1 MRGNPAGTKK
11 RRVSL
16 SFKLNLLITIIVL
29 LVSALL
35 VSISY
40 QAYTETAYAQ
50 VREKLDQVS
59 MEKIEENP
67 TLLKQCGAAYRLT
80 RLEGFQ
86 EARAAMGTEE
96 GLLAFYEWLTEYWV
110 NLDTGDVR
118 DAAAQEAALSALQ
131 QQAKDAGVPEEDVND
146 WMWENGREFYAYFW
160 ASNFY
165 YTFVNRFSE
174 EANLDDFSHIRIYAE
189 DAEGWIQIADAI
201 PAFMREDSYDEL
213 MGYGIKLDR
222 AAAVEAYRER
232 PEEAYTT
239 FQSDTGPEM
248 AKLLRAEM
256 ADAAGGN
263 ASLWF
268 VYSCDIAKVEESR
281 RTFLLRSLLLVV
293 GLVIAAIG
301 VSLLLLRRIAVKP
314 LRKLAAAVDEFSVQQ
329 KGGERK
335 TIVEPDV
342 SSNDEIG
349 DIARNFRS
357 MQNRILEDTENL
369 TRMTA
374 ERERISTELD
384 LATRIQTDMLPTV
397 FPPFPERTDF
407 SIYASMDPAKAVGG
421 DFYDFFLVD
430 DDHLALVIA
439 DVSGKGIPAALFM
452 MISKIMV
459 QDRAKTGLSPARV
472 LEEVNEA
479 ILENNSEDMF
489 VTVWLGV
496 LELSTGKLTAAN
508 AGHEYPF
515 VMQPGAGFQIYK
527 DPHGF
532 VVGTMPE
539 MKYLDYE
546 LQLAAGSKLFLYTDG
561 VPEASNAELEL
572 FGSERLLAALNECA
586 GEEPQQILR
595 QVRERIDAFVG
606 EAEQFDDLTMLC
618 LEYRGKAGPAPQRFP
633 DAGPQAARSHG

>member
-1 MRGNPAGTKK
+1 MRVYAVYTCDITEIRNGQTSFLIRNLVLAGLLEL
-11 RRVSL
+11 VAIAL
-16 SFKLNLLITIIVL
+16 SLLIL
-29 LVSALL
+29 
-35 VSISY
+35 
-40 QAYTETAYAQ
+40 
-50 VREKLDQVS
+50 R
-59 MEKIEENP
+59 
-67 TLLKQCGAAYRLT
+67 
-80 RLEGFQ
+80 
-86 EARAAMGTEE
+86 RAAT
-96 GLLAFYEWLTEYWV
+96 
-110 NLDTGDVR
+110 R
-118 DAAAQEAALSALQ
+118 
-131 QQAKDAGVPEEDVND
+131 
-146 WMWENGREFYAYFW
+146 
-160 ASNFY
+160 
-165 YTFVNRFSE
+165 
-174 EANLDDFSHIRIYAE
+174 
-189 DAEGWIQIADAI
+189 
-201 PAFMREDSYDEL
+201 
-213 MGYGIKLDR
+213 
-222 AAAVEAYRER
+222 
-232 PEEAYTT
+232 
-239 FQSDTGPEM
+239 
-248 AKLLRAEM
+248 
-256 ADAAGGN
+256 
-263 ASLWF
+263 
-268 VYSCDIAKVEESR
+268 
-281 RTFLLRSLLLVV
+281 
-293 GLVIAAIG
+293 
-301 VSLLLLRRIAVKP
+301 P

-329 KGGERK
+329 KDGERK
-335 TIVEPDV
+335 TIVEPDI

-384 LATRIQTDMLPTV
+384 LATRIQTDMLPNV
-397 FPPFPERTDF
+397 FPPFPERKDF
-407 SIYASMDPAKAVGG
+407 SIYASMDPAKEVGG

-539 MKYLDYE
+539 MKYRDYE

-618 LEYRGKAGPAPQRFP
+618 LEYRGRDGAPRGAAGAPGPGQP
-633 DAGPQAARSHG
+633 DDEK

>member
-1 MRGNPAGTKK
+1 MRDNPAETKK
-11 RRVSL
+11 RRISL

-50 VREKLDQVS
+50 VREKLDRVS
-59 MEKIEENP
+59 MEKLEENP

-80 RLEGFQ
+80 RLDGFQ

-96 GLLAFYEWLTEYWV
+96 GLLAFYEWLTGYWV
-110 NLDTGDVR
+110 NLDTGEVR

-146 WMWENGREFYAYFW
+146 WMWENGREFYAYYW

-213 MGYGIKLDR
+213 MDYGIKLDR

-232 PEEAYTT
+232 PEEVYTT

-248 AKLLRAEM
+248 ARLLRTELT
-256 ADAAGGN
+256 DAPGGKVS
-263 ASLWF
+263 AWF

-281 RTFLLRSLLLVV
+281 RAFLLRSLLLVAV
-293 GLVIAAIG
+293 LVIAVIG
-301 VSLLLLRRIAVKP
+301 ASLLLLRRIAVRP

-329 KGGERK
+329 KDGERK

-357 MQNRILEDTENL
+357 MQNRILEDTEHL

-374 ERERISTELD
+374 ETEGWKTAEERGKK
-384 LATRIQTDMLPTV
+384 
-397 FPPFPERTDF
+397 ER
-407 SIYASMDPAKAVGG
+407 P
-421 DFYDFFLVD
+421 
-430 DDHLALVIA
+430 
-439 DVSGKGIPAALFM
+439 
-452 MISKIMV
+452 
-459 QDRAKTGLSPARV
+459 
-472 LEEVNEA
+472 
-479 ILENNSEDMF
+479 
-489 VTVWLGV
+489 
-496 LELSTGKLTAAN
+496 KLTLS
-508 AGHEYPF
+508 
-515 VMQPGAGFQIYK
+515 QK
-527 DPHGF
+527 
-532 VVGTMPE
+532 
-539 MKYLDYE
+539 
-546 LQLAAGSKLFLYTDG
+546 QLAAYIGIVPRVSNSNDTVCHGRITKNGSK
-561 VPEASNAELEL
+561 
-572 FGSERLLAALNECA
+572 
-586 GEEPQQILR
+586 I
-595 QVRERIDAFVG
+595 
-606 EAEQFDDLTMLC
+606 
-618 LEYRGKAGPAPQRFP
+618 
-633 DAGPQAARSHG
+633 ARSTLVQCALIAKRYSPYLNAFHESVKSRRGGAKANIALARKFLDIVYKTLKNNWVFEDFTQFKLKEI

>member
-1 MRGNPAGTKK
+1 MRDNPAETKK
-11 RRVSL
+11 RRISL

-50 VREKLDQVS
+50 VREKLDRVS
-59 MEKIEENP
+59 MEKLEENP
-67 TLLKQCGAAYRLT
+67 TLLKQCSAAYRLT
-80 RLEGFQ
+80 RLDGFQ

-131 QQAKDAGVPEEDVND
+131 QQAKDAGVPEEGVND

-174 EANLDDFSHIRIYAE
+174 EAKLDDFSHIRIYAE

-314 LRKLAAAVDEFSVQQ
+314 LRKLAAAVDEFGVQQ
-329 KGGERK
+329 KGDKSK
-335 TIVEPDV
+335 TIIEPDI

-384 LATRIQTDMLPTV
+384 LATRIQTDTLPNV

-452 MISKIMV
+452 MISKILV

-472 LEEVNEA
+472 FEEVNEA
-479 ILENNSEDMF
+479 I
-489 VTVWLGV
+489 

-539 MKYLDYE
+539 MKYRDYE

-618 LEYRGKAGPAPQRFP
+618 LEYRGKEASGLQGLPEAGLQT
-633 DAGPQAARSHG
+633 ARSHG

>member
-1 MRGNPAGTKK
+1 MMDNPAETKK
-11 RRVSL
+11 RRISL

-50 VREKLDQVS
+50 VREKLDRVS

-80 RLEGFQ
+80 RLDGFQ

-96 GLLAFYEWLTEYWV
+96 GLLAFYEWLTGYWV

-189 DAEGWIQIADAI
+189 DAEGWIQLADAM
-201 PAFMREDSYDEL
+201 PAFMREGDYDEL
-213 MGYGIKLDR
+213 MDYGIRMDR

-232 PEEAYTT
+232 PEDAYIT
-239 FQSDTGPEM
+239 FRSDSGPEM
-248 AKLLRAEM
+248 AKVLYTEAPEP
-256 ADAAGGN
+256 ADSGVRF
-263 ASLWF
+263 WF
-268 VYSCDIAKVEESR
+268 VYSCDIAKVEEGR
-281 RTFLLRSLLLVV
+281 KAFLLRSLLLVV
-293 GLVIAAIG
+293 VLVITAIG
-301 VSLLLLRRIAVKP
+301 ASLLLLRRIAVKP
-314 LRKLAAAVDEFSVQQ
+314 LRKLAAAVDDFSVQE
-329 KGGERK
+329 KGEERK
-335 TIVEPDV
+335 TIVEPDI
-342 SSNDEIG
+342 SSHDEIG
-349 DIARNFRS
+349 DLARNFRS

-374 ERERISTELD
+374 EKQRISTELD
-384 LATRIQTDMLPTV
+384 LATRIQADMLPSR
-397 FPPFPERTDF
+397 FPAFPDRTEFDL
-407 SIYASMDPAKAVGG
+407 YAVMDPAKEVGG

-452 MISKIMV
+452 MVSKIITKNL
-459 QDRAKTGLSPARV
+459 AKSGLSPAHA
-472 LEEVNEA
+472 LGQLNEQL
-479 ILENNSEDMF
+479 LENNSEDMF

-515 VMQPGAGFQIYK
+515 VLRPGAGFQIFK

-532 VVGTMPE
+532 VVGTMPG
-539 MKYLDYE
+539 MKYRDYVLE
-546 LQLAAGSKLFLYTDG
+546 LAAGSKLFVYTDG
-561 VPEASNAELEL
+561 VPEATDAGLEL
-572 FGSERLLAALNECA
+572 FGSERLLAALNESA
-586 GEEPQQILR
+586 EEAPEGILR
-595 QVRERIDAFVG
+595 HVRERIDAFVG

-618 LEYRGKAGPAPQRFP
+618 LEYRGKDAPTPQPLP
-633 DAGPQAARSHG
+633 DAGP